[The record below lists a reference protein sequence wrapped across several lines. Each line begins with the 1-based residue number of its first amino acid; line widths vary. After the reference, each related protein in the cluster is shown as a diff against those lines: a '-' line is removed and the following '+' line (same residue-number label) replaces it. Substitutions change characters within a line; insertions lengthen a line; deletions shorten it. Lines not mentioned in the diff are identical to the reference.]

1 MKHFNL
7 ILTLL
12 IISFSCDNQKDDSA
26 YIQTVNGK
34 IKPYEMGLTLIHEHV
49 LVDFIGADSS
59 GLHRWDRDSVI
70 QVVLP
75 YLEAAKSRGVLTIVE
90 CTPSYLGK
98 DPVLLQKLSELSGI
112 QFITN
117 IGYYGAGEGKYL
129 PGHAYTESPEELA
142 SRWIEEMDRGIKDTG
157 VFPGFIKVA
166 VNEGTELSD
175 IDKKLVK
182 AAAITHKETGLLI
195 VSHTGPW
202 STAKAEIDVL
212 VEEGVDPVNFVWGHA
227 QAEKDFDNY
236 IKAAD
241 FGVWISLDG
250 IVWDVDGHLERV
262 LFAKENKL
270 LNQIL
275 LSHDAGWYSPG
286 ELGGGDFK
294 GFTALFDELIPKM
307 KENGFTED
315 ELNLILV
322 ENPKRA
328 FSIKA
333 K

>member
-34 IKPYEMGLTLIHEHV
+34 IKPYEMGLTLIYEHV

-129 PGHAYTESPEELA
+129 PGHAYTESPKELA

-212 VEEGVDPVNFVWGHA
+212 VEEGVDPVNFVWVHA

-307 KENGFTED
+307 KEKGFTED